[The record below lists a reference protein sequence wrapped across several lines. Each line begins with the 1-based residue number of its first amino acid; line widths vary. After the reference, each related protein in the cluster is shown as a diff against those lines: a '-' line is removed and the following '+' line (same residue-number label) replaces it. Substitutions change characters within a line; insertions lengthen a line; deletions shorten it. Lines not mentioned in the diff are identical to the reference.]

1 MRQYKQLEQTVPSAW
16 YSQDINRIRQK
27 ENLNSHYLTMSTLSE
42 HVGRLYLEGKNT
54 FSSPWK
60 LPERPP
66 DSLFPLIFLPEY
78 ESFRDEVN
86 KQLAYHAFWDW
97 ILFDFASS
105 LIDLAS
111 L

>member
-1 MRQYKQLEQTVPSAW
+1 MGTSSIILRVLSLPRLWGAEETV
-16 YSQDINRIRQK
+16 
-27 ENLNSHYLTMSTLSE
+27 
-42 HVGRLYLEGKNT
+42 G
-54 FSSPWK
+54 
-60 LPERPP
+60 
-66 DSLFPLIFLPEY
+66 FPLIFLPEY